1 MTNHE
6 LQSSEFYRVRYS
18 GALRQLQDAVFSEVY
33 DDYFGQS
40 SWITTA
46 DYDRFFS
53 MLEVARASSVLDV
66 ASGWGAPALRLARR
80 TGCSVVGI
88 EINHEAVASATAL
101 AEQLDL
107 AARVRFEL
115 RDAGQPLSFPD
126 GAFDA
131 ICCFDALGHFLDRDR
146 LFAEWSRLLK
156 PGGDCS
162 SPNRSLRV

>member
-66 ASGWGAPALRLARR
+66 ASGWGAPEDRGVAGVRGAGDRA
-80 TGCSVVGI
+80 GMG
-88 EINHEAVASATAL
+88 AVAWPGRGRRRRRVAGRAGGRAWL
-101 AEQLDL
+101 L
-107 AARVRFEL
+107 AA
-115 RDAGQPLSFPD
+115 AP
-126 GAFDA
+126 
-131 ICCFDALGHFLDRDR
+131 
-146 LFAEWSRLLK
+146 SRL
-156 PGGDCS
+156 
-162 SPNRSLRV
+162 R

>member
-53 MLEVARASSVLDV
+53 MLRQHGKLNLTLLKVKYSVRLV
-66 ASGWGAPALRLARR
+66 SLREYAPLACR
-80 TGCSVVGI
+80 VVSNG
-88 EINHEAVASATAL
+88 
-101 AEQLDL
+101 
-107 AARVRFEL
+107 F
-115 RDAGQPLSFPD
+115 
-126 GAFDA
+126 
-131 ICCFDALGHFLDRDR
+131 
-146 LFAEWSRLLK
+146 SRLGFGNEGFEIES
-156 PGGDCS
+156 PGLLACHDTPHSGLS
-162 SPNRSLRV
+162 G